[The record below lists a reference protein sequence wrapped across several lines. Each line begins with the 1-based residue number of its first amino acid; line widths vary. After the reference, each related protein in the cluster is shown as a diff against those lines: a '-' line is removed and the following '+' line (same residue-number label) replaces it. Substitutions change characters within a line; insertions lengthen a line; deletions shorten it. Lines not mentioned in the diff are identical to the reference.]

1 LRGQTLFSYEVEGDI
16 GAIRSDDVND
26 YLTAAAGFRCTAKD
40 MRTWGATTHVVQ
52 QLAAASGEDG
62 KPDERILRAIDSAAE
77 ALGNT
82 RAVCRSSYVHPEIP
96 EAYLD
101 GRLKEAWENSR
112 RGTWLSRAESAG
124 RKLLEDEGT

>member
-1 LRGQTLFSYEVEGDI
+1 
-16 GAIRSDDVND
+16 
-26 YLTAAAGFRCTAKD
+26 
-40 MRTWGATTHVVQ
+40 
-52 QLAAASGEDG
+52 LAAASGEDG